1 VKLAGLSRRLTLLLA
16 GLVVVAGLVVGLV
29 MAVVLFWSGLPSF
42 DYFQTE
48 RFLADLTG
56 FLGAGLTISSGVI
69 MPFKKQVLAWTRDRW
84 GLRWM
89 HYIVAGAG
97 GFFIALHIALSLA
110 LFLTLQY
117 LLGVAAT
124 GGVVFIWITGMIL
137 VEELR
142 WSTFHSLLSLI
153 GVVLIV
159 FHTFTANVDIP
170 DLSPDVAYSM
180 LAVVAITGV
189 VGEIVHFLRA
199 RAVRK

>member
-1 VKLAGLSRRLTLLLA
+1 MATTATVSRRMTLYIA
-16 GLVVVAGLVVGLV
+16 ALVVLAGLVVGLV
-29 MAVVLFWSGLPSF
+29 MAVILFWGGLPAF

-48 RFLADLTG
+48 RFIADLTG
-56 FLGAGLTISSGVI
+56 FLAAGLTVSSGVI

-97 GFFIALHIALSLA
+97 GFFMVLHIALSLA
-110 LFLTLQY
+110 FFLNLQY

-124 GGVVFIWITGMIL
+124 GGVLFIWITGMIL

-142 WSTFHSLLSLI
+142 WSTYHSLLSLI

-159 FHTFTANVDIP
+159 FHTYTATVATPDI
-170 DLSPDVAYSM
+170 SPDIVLGM
-180 LAVVAITGV
+180 LALVAITGV
-189 VGEIVHFLRA
+189 VGEIINLLRS
-199 RAVRK
+199 RRR